1 MAGQDFDVIVV
12 GAGFGGM
19 YLLHRFRKMGLSAVA
34 FETGTDVGGTWYW
47 NRYPG
52 ARVDVESMQ
61 YSYQFDPELE
71 QEWEWS
77 EKYSPQP
84 EILEYARHVADR
96 YDLRKDIRF
105 ETRVTSAHFDDT
117 AEDWLVSTSDGK
129 KTRAR
134 YFVLAVGC
142 LSSFNMPKIE
152 GIGDFQGNTYHTGE
166 WPHEPVDFTGQRVAV
181 IGTGSSSIQSCPE
194 IAKQAADLT
203 IFQRTANY
211 SIPAHNGPQKPEYV
225 AGVKSKYREFRA
237 EAKTMVSGLLGDF
250 GSRKAVETPEEEIE
264 KELEARWQKGGLTFM
279 GGFVDSLVDAR
290 ANAYGAEF
298 VRKKIR
304 SIVKDPETAE
314 LLCPKNIIGGKR
326 LCVDTG
332 YYAMFNQ
339 PHVHLV
345 DVGETPVDRITAKG
359 VLHNGKEYEVDSV
372 VYATGFD
379 AMTGSYLRIDIRGAD
394 GLELKAK
401 WEGGPRTYLG
411 VTVAGFP
418 NMFMVTGP
426 GSPSVLTNMLP
437 SIEQNVEWI
446 TDAIGYVHGQGMR
459 RIEAETAAEDAWVDH
474 VNEAAGKSLRSTVK
488 SWYVGANVEGKPQ
501 VFMPYIGGLPAYI
514 AMCDDVVAK
523 GYDGFDVV

>member
-1 MAGQDFDVIVV
+1 MADRDFDVVV
-12 GAGFGGM
+12 AGAGFGGM

-34 FETGTDVGGTWYW
+34 FEKGGDVGGTWYW

-71 QEWEWS
+71 QEWTWS

-105 ETRVTSAHFDDT
+105 ETQVTAAHFDDT
-117 AEDWLVSTSDGK
+117 SDHWLVSTSDGK
-129 KTRAR
+129 QTRAR

-194 IAKQAADLT
+194 IAKQASDLT
-203 IFQRTANY
+203 IFQRTPNY
-211 SIPAHNGPQKPEYV
+211 SIPAHNGPQDPDYM
-225 AGVKSKYREFRA
+225 ADVKSKYRDFRA

-250 GSRKAVETPEEEIE
+250 GNRKAVETPKAEIE
-264 KELEARWQKGGLTFM
+264 RELEARWQKGGLTFL
-279 GGFVDSLVDAR
+279 GGFVDVLVDEK
-290 ANAYGAEF
+290 ANKYAQEF
-298 VRKKIR
+298 VRNKIR
-304 SIVKDPETAE
+304 GIVKDPATAE
-314 LLCPKNIIGGKR
+314 LLCPTNIIGGKR
-326 LCVDTG
+326 LCVDTD
-332 YYAMFNQ
+332 YYAMYNQ

-345 DVGETPVDRITAKG
+345 SVREKPIERITANG
-359 VLHNGKEYEVDSV
+359 VLHDGKEYAVDSI

-379 AMTGSYLRIDIRGAD
+379 AMTGSYLRIDIRGTD
-394 GLELKAK
+394 GLELKDK
-401 WEGGPRTYLG
+401 WEAGPRTYLG
-411 VTVAGFP
+411 LTVAGFP

-446 TDAIGYVHGQGMR
+446 TDAIGYMQTSGKH

-474 VNEAAGKSLRSTVK
+474 VNEAASKSLRSTVG
-488 SWYVGANVEGKPQ
+488 SWYVGANIEGKPQ

-514 AMCDDVVAK
+514 AKCEDVVAK
-523 GYDGFDVV
+523 GYDGFKVG

>member
-1 MAGQDFDVIVV
+1 MADRDFDVVVV

-71 QEWEWS
+71 QEWTWS

-84 EILEYARHVADR
+84 EILEYTRHVADR

-105 ETRVTSAHFDDT
+105 ETRVTAAHFDDER
-117 AEDWLVSTSDGK
+117 EDWLVSTSDGK
-129 KTRAR
+129 QTRAR

-194 IAKQAADLT
+194 IAKQAVDLT

-211 SIPAHNGPQKPEYV
+211 SIPAHNGPQQPEYV
-225 AGVKSKYREFRA
+225 EGVKAKYREFRA

-250 GSRKAVETPEEEIE
+250 GNRKAVETPREEIE
-264 KELEARWQKGGLTFM
+264 KELEARWQRGGLTFL
-279 GGFVDSLVDAR
+279 GSFIDVLTDER
-290 ANAYGAEF
+290 ANEYAQEF
-298 VRKKIR
+298 VRNKIR
-304 SIVKDPETAE
+304 SVVKDPETAE

-332 YYAMFNQ
+332 YYAMYNL

-345 DVGETPVDRITAKG
+345 DVSEKPIERITAKG
-359 VLHNGKEYEVDSV
+359 VLHDGKEYEVDSI

-379 AMTGSYLRIDIRGAD
+379 AMTGSYLRIDIRGVG
-394 GLELKAK
+394 GLELKNK
-401 WEGGPRTYLG
+401 WEAGPRTYLG

-446 TDAIGYVHGQGMR
+446 TDAISYLQEHGKH
-459 RIEAETAAEDAWVDH
+459 RIEAEESAENAWVEH
-474 VNEAAGKSLRSTVK
+474 VNQAAGKSLRSKVR
-488 SWYVGANVEGKPQ
+488 SWYVGANIEGKPQ

-514 AMCDDVVAK
+514 AKCDEVVAR
-523 GYDGFDVV
+523 GYDGFAIQ